1 MPVMKPLMSVVPLS
15 EGAVCV
21 RLVGELDLAA
31 APALRVQLVTA
42 VASARD
48 VVVSTAGVT
57 FLDCACVGALNAAR
71 LQAAERGGRLCLADL
86 TRPVVRLLAL
96 TNLAEHFETYPDPES
111 AMAPSV
117 RSGSS
122 GLPSR
127 SPS

>member
-1 MPVMKPLMSVVPLS
+1 MMPVISVVPLS
-15 EGAVCV
+15 DGAVCV

-31 APALRVQLVTA
+31 VPALQAHLHA
-42 VASARD
+42 ALASAPD

-57 FLDCACVGALNAAR
+57 FLDCACLGALNSAR
-71 LQAAERGGRLCLADL
+71 LQAAERGGRLRLADP
-86 TRPVVRLLAL
+86 TPPVARLLRL
-96 TNLAEHFETYPDPES
+96 TKLAEHFETCPDPG
-111 AMAPSV
+111 AAADRAF

>member
-1 MPVMKPLMSVVPLS
+1 MMPAVSVVPLS
-15 EGAVCV
+15 DGAVCV
-21 RLVGELDLAA
+21 RLVGEFDFAA
-31 APALRVQLVTA
+31 APALRAQLVTA
-42 VASARD
+42 VASAPD

-57 FLDCACVGALNAAR
+57 FLDCACLGALNSAR
-71 LQAAERGGRLCLADL
+71 LQATERGGRLRLAGL

-96 TNLAEHFETYPDPES
+96 TNLAEHFETCPDRES
-111 AMAPSV
+111 AADPSL